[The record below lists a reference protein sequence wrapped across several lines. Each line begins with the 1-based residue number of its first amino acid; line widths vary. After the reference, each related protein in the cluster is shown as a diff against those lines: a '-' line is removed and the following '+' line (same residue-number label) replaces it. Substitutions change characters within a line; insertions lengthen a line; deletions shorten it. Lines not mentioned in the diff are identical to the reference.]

1 MVGYQNGVGTALSF
15 NLTDGANSSQVK
27 LTNGNPE
34 GVITATVGSLALDYA
49 SGFLYR
55 KQSGAGNTGWVLPD
69 GGQGWIPGLACAF
82 KNLSFTLATGTLTI
96 AGRDDDLSASNPAY
110 VAMRSNANSGESVL
124 YTLTSNITLDEN
136 DLDGN
141 IFNRTSGVAYADSFP
156 LYIGFMADANDE
168 NLVGVVT
175 ALPHISISPSSSAN
189 IGDPSAANADLGYS
203 AFSMSDIV
211 EADYTDKYIGLIGS
225 VTATTDSSDEYTID
239 ALDTDYDGISRFQQS
254 RQFTHGVGLF
264 GAGTGSPISDNTTGT
279 APTFNT
285 NYVDYTIGLDGFVDY
300 NCEFAGDGG
309 TAGSGAISA
318 MFMLPFI
325 PKTAD
330 SADRITVGHGWGTN
344 QSLGNMQ
351 AQIVVFP
358 GTNARGALFVYNGT
372 NNTLLSQYSAG
383 GRRWNHHLRY
393 LADDGR

>member
-1 MVGYQNGVGTALSF
+1 MGGFQNGVGVAQSF
-15 NLTDGANSSQVK
+15 NLTDGVNSSQIK

-34 GVITATVGSLALDYA
+34 GVVTGTVGSLGLDYTN
-49 SGFLYR
+49 GILYR
-55 KQSGAGNTGWVLPD
+55 KQSGTGNTGWVVPD

-82 KNLSFTLATGTLTI
+82 KNLSFTLSSGVLTI
-96 AGRDDDLSASNPAY
+96 SGRDAALSASNPGF
-110 VAMRSNANSGESVL
+110 VAMRSNASAGEGAIF
-124 YTLTSNITLDEN
+124 TLTSDVTLDED

-141 IFNRTSGVAYADSFP
+141 IFNRTSGVAYSDSFP
-156 LYIGFMADANDE
+156 LYIGFMADASDA

-189 IGDPSAANADLGYS
+189 IGDPSASNADLGYS
-203 AFSMSDIV
+203 VFSMSDIV
-211 EADYTDKYIGLIGS
+211 ESDYTDKYIGLIGS
-225 VTATTDSSDEYTID
+225 ITATTNSSDEYTID
-239 ALDTDYDGISRFQQS
+239 ALDADYDGISRFQQS

-264 GAGTGSPISDNTTGT
+264 GAGTGSPISRNTTGT
-279 APTFNT
+279 APTFTT
-285 NYVDYTIGLDGFVDY
+285 NYVDYTIGLDGFIDY

-309 TAGSGAISA
+309 TAGSGVISA

-325 PKTAD
+325 PKTSD

-358 GTNARGALFVYNGT
+358 GTDTRGAVFVYNGS

-383 GRRWNHHLRY
+383 GRRWNQHLRY